1 MKENSSIKMILRN
14 KKKNFSTT
22 SVICK
27 NPLTQLKGLMF
38 STPLKKDQSILIKF
52 KKERYIPIHM
62 LFVFFPID
70 AVWLD
75 SNNKILHIERNIK
88 PFTPLIDPKKK
99 AVSVLETP
107 KNITKNLK
115 VGDKLSTEQPL
126 YL

>member
-1 MKENSSIKMILRN
+1 MITNLKN
-14 KKKNFSTT
+14 KKRKFSTT
-22 SVICK
+22 SVICS
-27 NPLTQLKGLMF
+27 NPLTQIKGLMF
-38 STPLKKDQSILIKF
+38 SIPLRKDQSIIIKF
-52 KKERYIPIHM
+52 NRERYIPIHM

-75 SNNKILHIERNIK
+75 SNNKIIHIERNIK
-88 PFTPLIDPKKK
+88 PFTPLINPKKK
-99 AVSVLETP
+99 AVAVLETP